1 VIHRRANSAIAVA
14 LMLSASACQPKPPE
28 PPVPDRSYLLRRN
41 AVDPTKPCLIAK
53 FAVVPLKL
61 FHNIAFVPVKVND
74 VFTYGILD
82 TGSDGTLLTPAMV
95 KAAKIA
101 PDPKQRPYRAY
112 GMAGG
117 FSMQVVLADSFQIGG
132 LKLTHPNPS
141 GVVDFVNSNNEKVGA
156 LIGSN
161 LIGALDWDIDFT
173 SGQMTSY
180 ETQNCHDIDPLW
192 ETKSTGVPLTRGT
205 DRKFTA
211 LANLLGLNANVTLP
225 VEFDGGS
232 LTAVFDT
239 GTGQSYLTREG
250 AHKAGITNA
259 QLDRDPIVVLTAIN
273 GKTRKVR
280 RHTVSEFVVG
290 EDLQRNFPV
299 EVAEYFNRNDQYD
312 MILGMDWIARHHIWL
327 SYTTDSLYIDSGEK
341 KPPAWRPTPKT
352 PD

>member
-1 VIHRRANSAIAVA
+1 VVHPRAISAIALA
-14 LMLSASACQPKPPE
+14 LMLSASACQPQPSD
-28 PPVPDRSYLLRRN
+28 PPVPDRSYLLHRN
-41 AVDPTKPCLIAK
+41 AVDPTKPCRIAK
-53 FAVVPLKL
+53 FATVPLKL
-61 FHNIAFVPVKVND
+61 YHNIAFVPVKVND

-95 KAAKIA
+95 TAAKIA
-101 PDPKQRPYRAY
+101 LEPKLHPLHAY

-117 FSMQVVLADSFQIGG
+117 FSMQLALADSFQIGE

-141 GVVDFVNSNNEKVGA
+141 GVVDFVNSNHEKVGA

-161 LIGALDWDIDFT
+161 LIGAFDWDIDFAF
-173 SGQMTSY
+173 GRMTSF

-192 ETKSTGVPLTRGT
+192 DTKSTGVPLTRGT
-205 DRKFTA
+205 NRKFTA
-211 LANLLGLNANVTLP
+211 LANLLGLNANVTIP

-232 LTAVFDT
+232 LTAIFDT
-239 GTGQSYLTREG
+239 GSVHSYLTREG

-259 QLDRDPIVVLTAIN
+259 QLDHDPIVVLTAIN

-299 EVAEYFNRNDQYD
+299 DVAEYFNRNDEFD
-312 MILGMDWIARHHIWL
+312 MILGMDWIASHHIWL

-341 KPPAWRPTPKT
+341 KPPEWGPTPKV
-352 PD
+352 PG

>member
-1 VIHRRANSAIAVA
+1 VIHRRAINAIAVA
-14 LMLSASACQPKPPE
+14 LMLSASACQPQPPE
-28 PPVPDRSYLLRRN
+28 PLVPDRSYLLRRN

-53 FAVVPLKL
+53 FTVVPLKL

-82 TGSDGTLLTPAMV
+82 TGSDGTLVTPAMV

-141 GVVDFVNSNNEKVGA
+141 GAVDFVNSNNEKVDA

-161 LIGALDWDIDFT
+161 LIGAFDWDIDFT

-225 VEFDGGS
+225 VKFDGGS

-312 MILGMDWIARHHIWL
+312 IILGMDWIARHHIWL

-341 KPPAWRPTPKT
+341 KPSEWRPTPKT
-352 PD
+352 PG